1 MSKPQ
6 KWYNVYNTPEELRFF
21 IGADRKSGLVRSSF
35 DFRSTAALAKE
46 GKLTL
51 EEVERFVAK
60 HLKSGVVVAST
71 NKDDHYAY
79 WERVDAAPPKKSV
92 AKTDKDD
99 RVKKAKKP

>member
-21 IGADRKSGLVRSSF
+21 IGADRKSGLVRSTF
-35 DFRSTAALAKE
+35 DYRSTAAIAKE

-51 EEVERFVAK
+51 EEVERCVAK
-60 HLKSGVVVAST
+60 FLKGGVIIAST

-79 WERVDAAPPKKSV
+79 WERVDAAPVKKSL
-92 AKTDKDD
+92 AKSDKDD